1 MKKLYVFV
9 VCLAMLF
16 TLSGCSN
23 RQPQELLR
31 DASVETNGL
40 ALYCFDGKKTTVK
53 WIFNEQENK
62 IVKGR
67 HCS

>member
-9 VCLAMLF
+9 VCLAI
-16 TLSGCSN
+16 
-23 RQPQELLR
+23 
-31 DASVETNGL
+31 
-40 ALYCFDGKKTTVK
+40 KKTTVK